1 MKPKLSLYET
11 DIKNPWRTLGM
22 TELLNYLVNSGEFD
36 VSYHQEKFSA
46 CRGERG
52 AVIYYNDKKIYLDMW
67 DYEAPTHTDEVFK
80 GNFDLIIKLQKKHI
94 EDSKIEEECIKRAR
108 YLNFTKEERFD
119 FFKKIVPWTFFPSR
133 MMKKFIGNEDMIE
146 ANLLRKISIPIERLA
161 FFCGKDWRCR
171 RFIKQRLISENIPYL
186 MSDQETNTLPL
197 KEDEYLNWMMTSKY
211 GLVIH
216 GRGGWM
222 AEGKNRR
229 EIDYM
234 MLKKPLLLNYKPHYY
249 NPLIEGKHYIY
260 VDPNTSFKNI
270 ETMYNI
276 EEIARNGYQWYKDNA
291 SPEGVV
297 KTFLQIM
304 NDRKF

>member
-1 MKPKLSLYET
+1 MKPKLSLCEI

-22 TELLNYLVNSGEFD
+22 TELLKYLENSGEFD
-36 VSYHQEKFSA
+36 VTYHNEKLPS
-46 CRGERG
+46 CRSER
-52 AVIYYNDKKIYLDMW
+52 ATTIYYNNKKIYLDLW

-94 EDSKIEEECIKRAR
+94 DDSKIEEECVKKDK

-119 FFKKIVPWTFFPSR
+119 FFKKIVPWTFFPSK
-133 MMKKFIGNEDMIE
+133 MLKKFIGSEDKIE
-146 ANLLRKISIPIERLA
+146 TKPIERLA

-186 MSDQETNTLPL
+186 TSDQETNTLPL
-197 KEDEYLNWMMTSKY
+197 KEDQYLDWMMTSKY

-234 MLKKPLLLNYKPHYY
+234 MLKKPLLLNYKPNYY

-260 VDPNTSFKNI
+260 IDTNTSFKNI

-276 EEIARNGYQWYKDNA
+276 DEIARNGYQWYKDNA

-304 NDRKF
+304 NDKKF